1 VLHTVQGVG
10 GREGQSEGGPAA
22 ADRYALVDALRG
34 VSILLVILLHV
45 QIRIPFQK
53 TELFQ
58 AAPAALWLFLFR
70 NGNEGVR
77 MFFVISGFLITSTS
91 LRRWGSLPAID
102 ARRFYRLR
110 FARIAPMLGALLV
123 VASLLHV
130 LGVQDYVIGAS
141 RVSYA
146 RVLLSA
152 LTFHVNWLEASRNF
166 YLPASWDVLWS
177 LSVEETFYLLFPL
190 VCWVYRST
198 LAGHALLLGLFVAG
212 AWVRCTLVE
221 QPMWQSKGYLSC
233 VDAIALGCLTA
244 IVTHGKVVRRS
255 VVTALAVG
263 GGVLAVAVL
272 AFAKTPP
279 FLALTERRLHMTLL
293 SLAMAGLLV
302 AGTRIRLGVVSA
314 ALLRP
319 LMSLGRSSYEVYL
332 THMFVV
338 LFAVRIYNE
347 RRIAPDAAYPLLG
360 ATLLAC
366 WALGA
371 LVERWLSAPANR
383 WLRLELPDHLALDV
397 GRADTDMRASGTC
410 PSMVAPE
417 HESAE

>member
-1 VLHTVQGVG
+1 MRLFN
-10 GREGQSEGGPAA
+10 GRDGLEEGGSAA
-22 ADRYALVDALRG
+22 AGRYALVDVIRG

-91 LRRWGSLPAID
+91 LRRWGSLPGLD
-102 ARRFYRLR
+102 TRRFYQLR
-110 FARIAPMLGALLV
+110 FARIAPMLGALLAV
-123 VASLLHV
+123 VSLLHG
-130 LGVQDYVIGAS
+130 LGVEGYVIDTNRA
-141 RVSYA
+141 SYA
-146 RVLLSA
+146 RTLLSA

-177 LSVEETFYLLFPL
+177 LSVEEAFYLLFPL
-190 VCWVYRST
+190 VCWVYRWP

-212 AWVRCTLVE
+212 TWVRCTLVE

-244 IVTHGKVVRRS
+244 IITHGKVLRRS
-255 VVTALAVG
+255 VVIALAVG
-263 GGVLAVAVL
+263 SGALVLAVL
-272 AFAKTPP
+272 TFAKTST
-279 FLALTERRLHMTLL
+279 FLALTERRLNLTLL
-293 SLAMAGLLV
+293 SLATAGLLV
-302 AGTRIRLGVVSA
+302 ASTRIRLGAFAA

-338 LFAVRIYNE
+338 LFAVQVYEE
-347 RRIAPDAAYPLLG
+347 RQMPAAAAYPLLG
-360 ATLLAC
+360 AILLAC

-371 LVERWLSAPANR
+371 LVERWLSAPANH
-383 WLRLELPDHLALDV
+383 WLRHGLSGRVVPGPGVVPANEHRTSLP
-397 GRADTDMRASGTC
+397 
-410 PSMVAPE
+410 
-417 HESAE
+417 